1 MSQVGKLKY
10 IADKWNVEIDG
21 YSIPFPVLKDAK
33 SYLTYIR
40 LWEGGGEVISYD
52 HSNKTLFWSKK
63 DAPHAPVCRRHRG
76 IHRYRQSTQFQPKAT
91 DSHSSL

>member
-33 SYLTYIR
+33 HYLTYIR
-40 LWEGGGEVISYD
+40 LWEGEGEVISYD

-63 DAPHAPVCRRHRG
+63 DAPQVCRRHRG
-76 IHRYRQSTQFQPKAT
+76 HR
-91 DSHSSL
+91 SLRIRTPAYENTTNHNRN